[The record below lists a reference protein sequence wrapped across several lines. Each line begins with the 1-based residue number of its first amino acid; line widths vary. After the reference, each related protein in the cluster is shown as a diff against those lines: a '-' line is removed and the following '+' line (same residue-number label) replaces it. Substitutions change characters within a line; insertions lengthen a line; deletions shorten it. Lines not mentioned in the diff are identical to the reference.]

1 MCELKL
7 VDLNEPDFFRALS
20 ADGVG
25 IQVGRLAIRVRSS
38 IKSVGRGLRLLYG
51 DYPLLDDNDF
61 VDFNVSLERPNNL
74 RRWFHPQVDFSYDGM
89 SPFKPLPL
97 DHAFP
102 MFEWGFNWC
111 VVNAMHNHLII
122 HAAVVEKNGRAVIM
136 PAPPGSGKSTLCAAL
151 VSKGWRLLSDE
162 LAMIAL
168 ADGYLT
174 PLPRPVGLKNNSIDI
189 IRSFSPDMEFGPV
202 VKDTHKGTVAHMK
215 ATDESISRA
224 RDVAQ
229 AAWIIFPRYIEHFDT
244 SLVPLSKAQTLMQ
257 VASNSFNYSVLGES
271 GFRALE
277 SLVDRCGC
285 YSFSYSR
292 LEEAIAAFDGLKV

>member
-7 VDLNEPDFFRALS
+7 ANLNEPDFFRALS
-20 ADGVG
+20 GDGIG
-25 IQVGRLAIRVRSS
+25 IQVGRLAIQVRSS
-38 IKSVGRGLRLLYG
+38 IKSVGKGLRLLYG
-51 DYPLLDDNDF
+51 DYPLLNKNDF
-61 VDFNVSLERPNNL
+61 VDFNVSLDRPPNL
-74 RRWFHPQVDFSYDGM
+74 RRWFHPQVDFFYDGF

-97 DHAFP
+97 NHAFP

-111 VVNAMHNHLII
+111 VVNAMHNHLIV
-122 HAAVVEKNGRAVIM
+122 HAAVVEKNGCAVIM

-151 VSKGWRLLSDE
+151 VSRGWRLLSDE

-168 ADGYLT
+168 ADGSLT

-189 IRSFSPDMEFGPV
+189 IRSFSPDMVFGSV

-215 ATDESISRA
+215 ATDESIMRA
-224 RDVAQ
+224 RDIAQ
-229 AAWIIFPRYIEHFDT
+229 AAWIIFPRYKSDSDT
-244 SLVPLSKAQTLMQ
+244 LLAPLSKAQTLMQ

-271 GFRALE
+271 GFRTLE

-292 LEEAIAAFDGLKV
+292 LEEAMTSFDNLKV